1 MNILKSF
8 GGWLFRVIASIL
20 ISATL
25 VVAVVIGLPFMVL
38 AILLVGIFAPSE
50 WFENLSQEVDPNV
63 DLDGEGLMISD

>member
-20 ISATL
+20 ISAAL
-25 VVAVVIGLPFMVL
+25 IVAVVIGLPFMVL

-50 WFENLSQEVDPNV
+50 WFDSLSEEVDPN
-63 DLDGEGLMISD
+63 LDIDGNGLITD